1 MIFKDSQ
8 IFAMEEVLVVIS
20 CFVNII
26 LWIFFFFYFK
36 KKFSSEQILEDIRQE
51 FEKLLTDIQGQTD
64 RDLTLIEAKMNELK
78 EVVEKADQQIKLA
91 KREQRRQRKEEAE
104 QGKKPVPVSIPEVI
118 PPVEPVVQNPVYPVE
133 NVISRYTEKYDTV
146 NKTAEEQSVL
156 IIPKTSVQKND
167 KPMRERVLEL
177 WKLGMEPEVIAEKLT
192 VSLAEISM
200 IIDMYG

>member
-1 MIFKDSQ
+1 
-8 IFAMEEVLVVIS
+8 MEEVLVVIS

-36 KKFSSEQILEDIRQE
+36 KKFSSQQILEDIRQE

-91 KREQRRQRKEEAE
+91 KREQRRQRKEESE
-104 QGKKPVPVSIPEVI
+104 MGKKQVSVSIPEII
-118 PPVEPVVQNPVYPVE
+118 PNVETVAQNPVYPVE
-133 NVISRYTEKYDTV
+133 NVINRYTENYDTRT
-146 NKTAEEQSVL
+146 KTAEEKPVSIV
-156 IIPKTSVQKND
+156 PKTSIQKND
-167 KPMRERVLEL
+167 KPTRERVLEL

>member
-1 MIFKDSQ
+1 
-8 IFAMEEVLVVIS
+8 MEEVLVVIS

-36 KKFSSEQILEDIRQE
+36 KKFSSQQILEDIRQE

-91 KREQRRQRKEEAE
+91 KREQRRQRKEESE
-104 QGKKPVPVSIPEVI
+104 TGKKQVSVSIPEII
-118 PPVEPVVQNPVYPVE
+118 PNVETVAQNPVYPVE
-133 NVISRYTEKYDTV
+133 NVISRYTENYDTRT
-146 NKTAEEQSVL
+146 KTAEEKPVL
-156 IIPKTSVQKND
+156 IVPKTSIQKND
-167 KPMRERVLEL
+167 KPTRERVLEL

>member
-1 MIFKDSQ
+1 
-8 IFAMEEVLVVIS
+8 MEEVLVVIS

-36 KKFSSEQILEDIRQE
+36 KKFSSQQILEDIRQE

-91 KREQRRQRKEEAE
+91 KREQRRQRKEESE
-104 QGKKPVPVSIPEVI
+104 MEKKQVSVSIPEII
-118 PPVEPVVQNPVYPVE
+118 PNVETVAQNPVYPVE
-133 NVISRYTEKYDTV
+133 NVISRYTENYDTRT
-146 NKTAEEQSVL
+146 KTAEEKPVSIV
-156 IIPKTSVQKND
+156 PKTSIQKND
-167 KPMRERVLEL
+167 KPTRERVLEL

>member
-1 MIFKDSQ
+1 
-8 IFAMEEVLVVIS
+8 MEEVLVVIS

-36 KKFSSEQILEDIRQE
+36 KKFSSQQILEDIRQE

-91 KREQRRQRKEEAE
+91 KREQRRQRKEESE
-104 QGKKPVPVSIPEVI
+104 MGKKQVSVSIPEII
-118 PPVEPVVQNPVYPVE
+118 PNVETVAQNPVYPVE
-133 NVISRYTEKYDTV
+133 NVISRYTENYDTMT
-146 NKTAEEQSVL
+146 KTAEEKPVSIV
-156 IIPKTSVQKND
+156 PKTSIQKND
-167 KPMRERVLEL
+167 KPTRERVLEL

>member
-1 MIFKDSQ
+1 
-8 IFAMEEVLVVIS
+8 MEEVLVVIS

-36 KKFSSEQILEDIRQE
+36 KKFSSQQILEDIRQE

-91 KREQRRQRKEEAE
+91 KREQRRQRKEESE
-104 QGKKPVPVSIPEVI
+104 MGKKQVSVSIPEII
-118 PPVEPVVQNPVYPVE
+118 PNVETVAQNPVYPVE
-133 NVISRYTEKYDTV
+133 NVISRYTENYDTRT
-146 NKTAEEQSVL
+146 KTAEEKPVSIV
-156 IIPKTSVQKND
+156 PKTSIQKND
-167 KPMRERVLEL
+167 KPTRERVLEL

>member
-1 MIFKDSQ
+1 
-8 IFAMEEVLVVIS
+8 MEEVLVVIS

-36 KKFSSEQILEDIRQE
+36 KKFSSQQILEDIRQE

-91 KREQRRQRKEEAE
+91 KREQRRQRKEESE
-104 QGKKPVPVSIPEVI
+104 MGKKQVSVSIPEII
-118 PPVEPVVQNPVYPVE
+118 PNVETVAQNPVYPVE
-133 NVISRYTEKYDTV
+133 NVISRYTENYDTRT
-146 NKTAEEQSVL
+146 KTAEEKPVL
-156 IIPKTSVQKND
+156 IVPKTSIQKND
-167 KPMRERVLEL
+167 KPTRDRVLEL

>member
-1 MIFKDSQ
+1 
-8 IFAMEEVLVVIS
+8 MEEVLVVIS

-36 KKFSSEQILEDIRQE
+36 KKFSSQQILEDIRQE

-91 KREQRRQRKEEAE
+91 KREQRRQRKEESE
-104 QGKKPVPVSIPEVI
+104 TGKKQVSVSIPEII
-118 PPVEPVVQNPVYPVE
+118 PNVETVAQNPVYPVE
-133 NVISRYTEKYDTV
+133 NVISRYTENYDTRT
-146 NKTAEEQSVL
+146 KTAEEKPVSIV
-156 IIPKTSVQKND
+156 PKTSIQKND
-167 KPMRERVLEL
+167 KPTRERVLEL